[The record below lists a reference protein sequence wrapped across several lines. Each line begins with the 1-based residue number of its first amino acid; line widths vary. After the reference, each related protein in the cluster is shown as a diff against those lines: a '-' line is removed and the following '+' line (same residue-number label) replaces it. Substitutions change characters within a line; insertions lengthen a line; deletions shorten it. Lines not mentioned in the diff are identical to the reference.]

1 MEICG
6 GGGGAIQVLNKVL
19 LPNGKGKFGGGDGGA
34 CSNMFKNGDGICPSN
49 NGCLCATSATTYGS
63 GGGGGGGVDN
73 YNYPGKGGN
82 GFSGIVIITY

>member
-63 GGGGGGGVDN
+63 GGGGGVDN